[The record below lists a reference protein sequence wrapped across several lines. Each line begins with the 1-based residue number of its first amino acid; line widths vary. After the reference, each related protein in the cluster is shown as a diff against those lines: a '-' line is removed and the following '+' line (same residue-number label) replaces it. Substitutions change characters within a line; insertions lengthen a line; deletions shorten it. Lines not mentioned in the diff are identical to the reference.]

1 MQLRGEHLRLSGER
15 GPNPWRIGFLLSLIA
30 FGLLLLRLRESG
42 QVQPLF
48 LATPT
53 TTRTADS
60 YAEEAQAQVSS
71 GDLRRAVIAFQNG
84 VQVEP
89 GNAGLWAQLARVQ
102 TYYSALQSNQAD
114 RQARLAEAR
123 QSIERATE
131 LAPEDGFVQ
140 AIRALVYDWSA
151 GEHAG
156 DNPSLFADYLK
167 EANEA
172 AIRAIQLDPE
182 SIIARAFRAEVLVD
196 QGDYLQAYDLAE
208 QAALDAEALA
218 GEVDRDARV
227 DAHRVFGQVLENN
240 GSYRQAIE
248 EYNKAISIN
257 PNLTFLYLRMGANY
271 RRLAGGAVAQNVR
284 SELIEQA
291 LAAFDRAAKIN
302 QQNGIE
308 DPIPYLAIGRTYLQE
323 GEFFVA
329 ARNVERAVLL
339 DPGNPELYG
348 FLGIVYYKGRNYE
361 SALPTLRCAVEGC
374 QVEQTA
380 ELLCNTL
387 RILICEEDV
396 ELASYG
402 QAVPGLRLGSDSLE
416 YYYTYAS
423 ALAFLHEPPQ
433 ADYCG
438 RAEELFG
445 QLMAAYGGDPTVAAI
460 VSENRAICA
469 GVEVAPDATT
479 EPAASNANSVRSS

>member
-1 MQLRGEHLRLSGER
+1 MQLHGQQLRLSAER
-15 GPNPWRIGFLLSLIA
+15 GPNPWRIGFLLALIA
-30 FGLLLLRLRESG
+30 LGVLLLRLRETG

-53 TTRTADS
+53 ATRTGGS
-60 YAEEAQAQVSS
+60 FAEEAQAQVSS
-71 GDLRRAVIAFQNG
+71 GDLRRAVIAYQNG
-84 VQVEP
+84 VAVEP
-89 GNAGLWAQLARVQ
+89 NDAQLWASLARVQ

-151 GEHAG
+151 GEYAG
-156 DNPSLFADYLK
+156 DNPSLSDDYLK

-182 SIIARAFRAEVLVD
+182 SILARAFRAEVYVD
-196 QGDYLQAYDLAE
+196 QGDYVQAYDFAE

-218 GEVDRDARV
+218 GQLDRDARV

-248 EYNKAISIN
+248 EYSKAISIN

-284 SELIEQA
+284 NELIDQA
-291 LAAFDRAAKIN
+291 LAAFDRAARIN
-302 QQNGIE
+302 QQNGIQ

-361 SALPTLRCAVEGC
+361 SALPTLKCAVEGC
-374 QVEQTA
+374 TVEETA
-380 ELLCNTL
+380 ELLCTTL

-402 QAVPGLRLGSDSLE
+402 TAVPGLRLGGDSLE

-423 ALAFLHEPPQ
+423 ALAFLHNPPQ

-438 RAEELFG
+438 RAEELFS
-445 QLMAAYGGDPTVAAI
+445 QLMTAYGSDPTVAAI
-460 VSENRAICA
+460 VTENRAICSD
-469 GVEVAPDATT
+469 VELAPAAT
-479 EPAASNANSVRSS
+479 EVPAASSANS